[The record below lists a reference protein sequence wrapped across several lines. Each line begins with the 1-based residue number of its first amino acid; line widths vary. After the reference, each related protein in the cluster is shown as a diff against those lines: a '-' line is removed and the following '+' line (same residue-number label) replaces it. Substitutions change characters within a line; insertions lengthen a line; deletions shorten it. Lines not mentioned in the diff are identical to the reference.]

1 MNKKIIMKLFN
12 LIKKTEKI
20 DDFPVSAVIY
30 KDDKVVATGYNKRN
44 KSNDVTDHAEIVAIR
59 RANKKINNWNL
70 QGYNM
75 IVTLEPCHMCEQVIK
90 EARLDNVYYIISRSK
105 TKKPYKNTVIKKCEC
120 DSELTAKYMTKITS
134 FFKNKR

>member
-105 TKKPYKNTVIKKCEC
+105 TKKPYKNTVIKNAN
-120 DSELTAKYMTKITS
+120 LTVNLQQNI
-134 FFKNKR
+134 